1 MGPNPQETAQSVS
14 QEKEQTFT
22 SLKTN
27 HKNYFWKINYS
38 LFKHL
43 FGIPEWQDEIQ
54 VLKCAVGLHNIRSNW
69 EDLSFLKLTF

>member
-27 HKNYFWKINYS
+27 HKNYF
-38 LFKHL
+38 
-43 FGIPEWQDEIQ
+43 
-54 VLKCAVGLHNIRSNW
+54 
-69 EDLSFLKLTF
+69 